1 MQACNCAPRPALPCA
16 DIQRRAKASDAI
28 TRWSEMAFIAS
39 SEVEQ
44 QTAVG
49 WPAAPSRAVL
59 AWRDLAAGWHRRWM
73 WRALALQDIKLRY
86 RGPVPGPFLVA
97 ISTLATGIR
106 VWGRYVH
113 LCHVDSQ
120 HV

>member
-1 MQACNCAPRPALPCA
+1 MQAGNCDPCPALPCA

-59 AWRDLAAGWHRRWM
+59 AWRNLAAGGHRRWM
-73 WRALALQDIKLRY
+73 WRVVGVADHKMLRCAF
-86 RGPVPGPFLVA
+86 VLFPFLL
-97 ISTLATGIR
+97 ILTPLSD
-106 VWGRYVH
+106 VH
-113 LCHVDSQ
+113 LASSAHAPVVPQ
-120 HV
+120 YAAT